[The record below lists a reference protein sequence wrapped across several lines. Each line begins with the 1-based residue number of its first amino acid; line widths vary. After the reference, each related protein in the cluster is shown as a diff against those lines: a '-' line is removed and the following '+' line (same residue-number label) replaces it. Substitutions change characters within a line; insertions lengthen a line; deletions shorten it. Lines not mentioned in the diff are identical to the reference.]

1 MTETD
6 IPRLADI
13 RPGFTSATVLDV
25 QRTGSGIESGWQLV
39 ERPLPVPFDKGHDYD
54 FDATEQAHIRRRLLQ
69 SDGLHLVVEQSRR
82 LVGILDAT
90 PQEWNSTVLV
100 WNLMLDHAVR
110 GQGIGRELFGR
121 TVIWARRQGYRA
133 LIFETQ
139 TNNVPA
145 CKFYA
150 ALGCRLEGIRE
161 AFYTNDDLQNREVAV
176 FWIYPLE

>member
-1 MTETD
+1 MTEAD
-6 IPRLADI
+6 IPRLAEI
-13 RPGFTSATVLDV
+13 RPSFTSLTVLEV
-25 QRTGSGIESGWQLV
+25 QRTGSGVEAGWRLI
-39 ERPLPVPFDKGHDYD
+39 ERPLPKPFDKGDAYD
-54 FDATEQAHIRRRLLQ
+54 FDAVEQANIRRRFLQ
-69 SDGLHLVVEQSRR
+69 GDGLHLVVENADR

-100 WNLMLDHAVR
+100 WNLMLDQSMR
-110 GQGIGRELFGR
+110 GQGIGSDLFRR
-121 TVIWARRQGYRA
+121 TAVWAQRQGYRA
-133 LIFETQ
+133 LLFETQ

-161 AFYTNDDLQNREVAV
+161 AFYTNDDMENHEVAV